1 MKKHRKTRKSFMM
14 RLCVF
19 GFAGYL
25 VVTLIQ
31 LQVEISQRQKELEEV
46 KQQVEEQRIENKELE
61 RILMSDSDEK
71 YIERIAR
78 EKLGFAYP
86 DERVL
91 IDVSGS

>member
-1 MKKHRKTRKSFMM
+1 MM